1 MVAKIQMDDV
11 SSDEQGLEERD
22 NNDSDCASESDSSG
36 ADFY

>member
-11 SSDEQGLEERD
+11 SSDEEGLEESD
-22 NNDSDCASESDSSG
+22 NNDSDFASESSSSD